1 MQLSR
6 IKVFPQHSSWTQ
18 PAFAMAVAE
27 PRENLQ
33 GVMGPPPAVARR
45 EFELLPTYHRLLQY
59 GQEDCR
65 SGSDDGLAV
74 DVPAWATSYLASGAT
89 EMRRSILEIG
99 TDEVQ
104 AFVDSVMDSADF
116 NLIEFPDQEN
126 GQAIEAS
133 PTARQPKRAWKPKE
147 PPKRQLKE
155 TRWGR
160 CLAPWCRQLA
170 LQPALGSRGPF
181 LVCSAKSGCRFK
193 KDLSAAQWR
202 TLPAEWLKYWPISW
216 AAVKPWL
223 RPLRPV
229 ASLGSSRHVRPRR
242 ISWRRAAQASQ
253 DHAASSQELLDASLS
268 QASSGGA

>member
-1 MQLSR
+1 MDSA
-6 IKVFPQHSSWTQ
+6 
-18 PAFAMAVAE
+18 AFAMAVAK

-65 SGSDDGLAV
+65 SGSDDGIAV

-104 AFVDSVMDSADF
+104 ALVDSVLVDSTDF
-116 NLIEFPDQEN
+116 NLIQEFPDFQEN

-133 PTARQPKRAWKPKE
+133 PTARQPKRKPKE

-242 ISWRRAAQASQ
+242 ISWRRAVQASQ